1 MTTRQRQVRPS
12 TPKGS
17 GGEDKDL
24 NELVKQLLV
33 RVRELEEERDRVREK
48 LDTVKEESKEMREAI
63 KELKEEIKTRK
74 EEGDRLREESLALRE
89 DSEKLKEENDELRR
103 QLNSEMSEVKKNNED
118 MKTVV
123 DKVEG
128 EQVVWGK
135 KTDEAEKSLKQI
147 MEDQEKERKEMKNK
161 IVSVIKEKEK
171 LVRNTVDRVKC
182 VVLLGL
188 KEEKIVNRTEREQK
202 EKECLGQV
210 ISLVTEDDQAIGA
223 VEEHFRIGSF
233 EEGKD
238 RPVKVKFATQA
249 MAEAVL
255 NGAWRLS
262 GVEEYKKVWINRDMD
277 RQEREELRELVEEAR
292 QKNSQRTEEERKQFY
307 WKVRDLRLRR
317 IYVRK

>member
-24 NELVKQLLV
+24 NELMKQLLV

-48 LDTVKEESKEMREAI
+48 LDTVKEESKEMKEAI
-63 KELKEEIKTRK
+63 QELKEEIKTRK

-89 DSEKLKEENDELRR
+89 DSEKLKEENNELRR

-147 MEDQEKERKEMKNK
+147 MEDQERK
-161 IVSVIKEKEK
+161 
-171 LVRNTVDRVKC
+171 
-182 VVLLGL
+182 G
-188 KEEKIVNRTEREQK
+188 
-202 EKECLGQV
+202 
-210 ISLVTEDDQAIGA
+210 
-223 VEEHFRIGSF
+223 
-233 EEGKD
+233 
-238 RPVKVKFATQA
+238 
-249 MAEAVL
+249 
-255 NGAWRLS
+255 
-262 GVEEYKKVWINRDMD
+262 
-277 RQEREELRELVEEAR
+277 
-292 QKNSQRTEEERKQFY
+292 RK
-307 WKVRDLRLRR
+307 
-317 IYVRK
+317 